1 MSIRRPSRGGDVHQ
15 SALTDL
21 PESAAP
27 VLRDLIEERFA
38 RWDAGQAGG
47 RTPAPGS
54 APGRGAAAV
63 TPPGPAA

>member
-1 MSIRRPSRGGDVHQ
+1 MARRRARADDDPLVTDV
-15 SALTDL
+15 
-21 PESAAP
+21 PAP
-27 VLRDLIEERFA
+27 AVPALRDLIEERFA